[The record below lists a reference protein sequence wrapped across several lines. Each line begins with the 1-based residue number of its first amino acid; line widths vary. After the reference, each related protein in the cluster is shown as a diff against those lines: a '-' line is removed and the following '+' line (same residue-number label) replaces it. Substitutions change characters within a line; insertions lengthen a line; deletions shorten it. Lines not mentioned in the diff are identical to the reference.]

1 MSFSRRNFWI
11 GALIVLAAGITT
23 GRFVA
28 GHFFPYQQVHRAEAS
43 WKEIFSSPQGLARGV
58 DAVVLATAAEAVPG
72 RTATS
77 ENGEDSL
84 SFELVDFDVVR
95 GIKGVKAGERIT
107 LERAAETE
115 SGHFLDMD
123 GGPFEA
129 GQTYL
134 LFLQRQEDGGYFYQV
149 NHQGRFRVAN
159 DRLMAAD
166 PEDPV
171 AARFHRRPLTRGLE
185 MVRASLQGRTRG

>member
-1 MSFSRRNFWI
+1 MSVSRRNFWI
-11 GALIVLAAGITT
+11 GTLVVLAAGIAA
-23 GRFVA
+23 GRLGA
-28 GHFFPYQQVHRAEAS
+28 GHFFPYQQVHRTAAS
-43 WKEIFSSPQGLARGV
+43 WKVTFGSPQGLARGV

-72 RTATS
+72 RIATS

-84 SFELVDFDVVR
+84 SFELVEFKVVR
-95 GIKGVKAGERIT
+95 GLKGVKAGERIT

-115 SGHFLDMD
+115 GGHFLDMD
-123 GGPFEA
+123 GGPFEI

-159 DRLMAAD
+159 DRLLSAD

-171 AARFHRRPLTRGLE
+171 AARFHRRPVTQGLE
-185 MVRASLQGRTRG
+185 LVRASLQGRTRE

>member
-23 GRFVA
+23 GRLAA
-28 GHFFPYQQVHRAEAS
+28 GHFFPYQEVHKTAAS
-43 WKEIFSSPQGLARGV
+43 WKEIYNSPQGLSRGV
-58 DAVVLATAAEAVPG
+58 DAVVLATVAEVVPG

-84 SFELVDFDVVR
+84 SFELVELDVVR
-95 GIKGVKAGERIT
+95 GLKGMKAGGRIT

-115 SGHFLDMD
+115 SGFFLDMD
-123 GGPFEA
+123 GGPFEI
-129 GQTYL
+129 GETYL
-134 LFLQRQEDGGYFYQV
+134 LFLQRQEDGDYFYQV

-159 DRLMAAD
+159 DRLLAAD

-171 AARFHRRPLTRGLE
+171 AARFHRRPVAQGLE
-185 MVRASLQGRTRG
+185 MVRAGLRGRTRG

>member
-1 MSFSRRNFWI
+1 MNFSRRSFWT
-11 GALIVLAAGITT
+11 GTLIVLALGIAAG
-23 GRFVA
+23 RLAA
-28 GHFFPYQQVHRAEAS
+28 GHFFPYQTVHRTAAS
-43 WKEIFSSPQGLARGV
+43 WKETFGSPQGLSRGV
-58 DAVVLATAAEAVPG
+58 DAVVLATVAEVVPG

-84 SFELVDFDVVR
+84 SFELIELDVVK
-95 GIKGVKAGERIT
+95 GLKGVNAGERIT
-107 LERAAETE
+107 VERAAETE

-123 GGPFEA
+123 GGPFEI

-134 LFLQRQEDGGYFYQV
+134 LFLQRQEDGVHFYQV

-159 DRLMAAD
+159 DRLLAAD

-171 AARFHRRPLTRGLE
+171 AARFHRRPVTQGLE
-185 MVRASLQGRTRG
+185 IVSASLQGRTRG

>member
-23 GRFVA
+23 GRLVA
-28 GHFFPYQQVHRAEAS
+28 GHFFPYQQVHRAEAF
-43 WKEIFSSPQGLARGV
+43 WKETFSSPQGLSRGV
-58 DAVVLATAAEAVPG
+58 DAVDLATAAEAVPG

-84 SFELVDFDVVR
+84 SFELVEFDIVR
-95 GIKGVKAGERIT
+95 GLKGAKAGERVT

-115 SGHFLDMD
+115 SGHFLEMD

-134 LFLQRQEDGGYFYQV
+134 LFLQRQEGGAYFYQV

-159 DRLMAAD
+159 GRLLAAD
-166 PEDPV
+166 PDDRV
-171 AARFHRRPLTRGLE
+171 AARFHRRPVAQGLE
-185 MVRASLQGRTRG
+185 MVRASLKNRTRG

>member
-1 MSFSRRNFWI
+1 MSVSRRNFWI
-11 GALIVLAAGITT
+11 GTLVVLAAGIAA
-23 GRFVA
+23 GRLGA
-28 GHFFPYQQVHRAEAS
+28 GHLFPYQQVHRTVAS
-43 WKEIFSSPQGLARGV
+43 WKETFGSPQGLARGV
-58 DAVVLATAAEAVPG
+58 DAVVLATAAEALPG

-84 SFELVDFDVVR
+84 SFELVEFEVVR
-95 GIKGVKAGERIT
+95 GLKGVKAGERIT

-123 GGPFEA
+123 GGPFEI

-159 DRLMAAD
+159 DRLLSAD

-171 AARFHRRPLTRGLE
+171 AARFHRRPVTQGLE
-185 MVRASLQGRTRG
+185 LVRASLQGRTRE

>member
-23 GRFVA
+23 GRLVA
-28 GHFFPYQQVHRAEAS
+28 GHFFPYQQVHKTAAS
-43 WKEIFSSPQGLARGV
+43 WKEIYNSPQGLSRGV
-58 DAVVLATAAEAVPG
+58 DAVVLATVAEVVPG

-84 SFELVDFDVVR
+84 SFELVELDVVK

-115 SGHFLDMD
+115 SGFFLDMD
-123 GGPFEA
+123 GGPFEI

-134 LFLQRQEDGGYFYQV
+134 LFLQRQEDGAYFYQV

-159 DRLMAAD
+159 GRLFAAD

-171 AARFHRRPLTRGLE
+171 AARFHRRPVAQGLE
-185 MVRASLQGRTRG
+185 MVRAGLRGRARG